1 MAKASWKGLP
11 KLKARLEKLREQTR
25 VEVSQMLAE
34 AGDKIV
40 AMMKRQVPVKS
51 GALRD
56 SIGWT
61 FGDAPKYSQRVVVGQ
76 AGDIR
81 ITIYAGNSKVRYA
94 HLVEFGTAPHV
105 VGGLYAGAQHPGTTA
120 QPFFYPAYRA
130 TRKEVKRMLRKAIR
144 EAVRKAMA

>member
-25 VEVSQMLAE
+25 AEVSQTLAE

-40 AMMKRQVPVKS
+40 AMMKRQVPVDS

-61 FGDAPKYSQRVVVGQ
+61 FGDAPKYSQRVATGK

-81 ITIYAGNSKVRYA
+81 ITIFAGNSKVRYA
-94 HLVEFGTAPHV
+94 HLVEFGTAPHT
-105 VGGLYAGAQHPGTTA
+105 VGGEFAGAQHPGTTA
-120 QPFFYPAYRA
+120 QPFFFSSYRA
-130 TRKEVKRMLRKAIR
+130 LRKEVTRMLRKAIR
-144 EAVRKAMA
+144 DAVKKAMA